1 MKNKSKGFHV
11 LLLTAALFLLLTG
24 CRGSL
29 SPAPDDAYESG
40 NDVAY
45 EGENKD
51 AAKPS
56 IVCTAFPQYDWTLQI
71 LGSQADQFQ
80 VTLLNH
86 QGADMHSFQPTAAN
100 MVSMATCDLF
110 IHIGGYS
117 ESWVPAALKSAEN
130 QDAAVLTLLDHV
142 DRLEEV
148 STPGMTPGSRHDHSH
163 SHDHDDSPVET
174 SSIEADEDHDEP
186 RYDEDDA
193 DADADVE
200 YDEHLWLSLSCAQDA
215 CRAIAGAV
223 TELDP
228 DHAEEYAANLADYSS
243 RLARLDTLYEETVDR
258 APVKALLFAD
268 RFPFRYMAC
277 DYDIECFAAFPGCS
291 AETEASFET
300 IVALSEEMSAHQI
313 QAAVILEGSRTDF
326 AKTVIA
332 SAGMPKARI
341 LTLNSMQS
349 AGQRE
354 ADAGVTYLSIM
365 ENNLQV
371 LKIALQSE

>member
-1 MKNKSKGFHV
+1 MRNKSKGFHV
-11 LLLTAALFLLLTG
+11 LLLAAVFFLLLTG

-29 SPAPDDAYESG
+29 PPSPDDAYEGGSG
-40 NDVAY
+40 S
-45 EGENKD
+45 ED

-71 LGSQADQFQ
+71 LGSQADRFQ

-148 STPGMTPGSRHDHSH
+148 STPGMTPGSHHDHDH

-174 SSIEADEDHDEP
+174 GSIEADEDHDEP
-186 RYDEDDA
+186 RYDEV
-193 DADADVE
+193 DVE

-243 RLARLDTLYEETVDR
+243 RLAQLDTLYEETVDR

-268 RFPFRYMAC
+268 RFPFRYMAY
-277 DYDIECFAAFPGCS
+277 DYGIECFAAFPGCS

-300 IVALSEEMSAHQI
+300 IVALSEEMSAHQL
-313 QAAVILEGSRTDF
+313 QSAVILEGSRTDF
-326 AKTVIA
+326 AKTVIS